1 MLYSPASAAL
11 VYSPP
16 TPLRTGRGRLSS
28 WQIPIKDGTDVAG
41 MPTSNGN
48 PARQVVAEMHSP
60 IVAALLESGA
70 SIPGKSLTAELGAT
84 CYAEETHSPVLE
96 SPIFPGCTPGGSSAG
111 AGVLVGSGLY
121 RAAHGT
127 DAGGSLRVPAA
138 ACGAVG
144 YKPGTRAPVT
154 NGFIT
159 CSVSDQFELYGHR
172 PTPVRKLRIGVLI
185 DGLFANTTVSSSRGD
200 ALDAAAHELG
210 KHHEVVPLHPYADA
224 QVTFEHF
231 KHRITHSFC
240 NVEPLENAYLA
251 WMREQGNTVS
261 PESLHAAQEHFRQ
274 LLGHVQHEWGVD
286 VVLTPTIAF
295 DPPPIGYFS
304 SLTPEESFYQQTV
317 WTPWCTLFNV
327 MGSPAVAVG
336 ALHLGSVTVGGSAL
350 LSVARTIERLGLP
363 DSV

>member
-16 TPLRTGRGRLSS
+16 TPLRTGQGRLSS

-41 MPTSNGN
+41 MPTSHGN
-48 PARQVVAEMHSP
+48 PARKVVAEKHSP

-84 CYAEETHSPVLE
+84 CYAEEAHSPTLQ

-138 ACGAVG
+138 ACGVVG
-144 YKPGTRAPVT
+144 YKPGTHAPVAQ
-154 NGFIT
+154 GFIT
-159 CSVSDQFELYGHR
+159 RSVIDQFELYGHH

-185 DGLFANTTVSSSRGD
+185 DGLFANTTVSSGRGD

-210 KHHEVVPLHPYADA
+210 KHHEVVLLRPYADA

-240 NVEPLENAYLA
+240 KVEPLENPYLA
-251 WMREQGNTVS
+251 WMREQGRTVS
-261 PESLHAAQEHFRQ
+261 PAALHNAHEHFRH
-274 LLGHVQHEWGVD
+274 LLGHVQHEWDVD
-286 VVLTPTIAF
+286 IVLTPTIAF
-295 DPPPIGYFS
+295 DPPSIGYFS
-304 SLTPEESFYQQTV
+304 SLTPEESFYRQTV

-336 ALHLGSVTVGGSAL
+336 ALHLGSVTVGGRAL
-350 LSVARTIERLGLP
+350 LSVARTVERFGLP
-363 DSV
+363 DAL